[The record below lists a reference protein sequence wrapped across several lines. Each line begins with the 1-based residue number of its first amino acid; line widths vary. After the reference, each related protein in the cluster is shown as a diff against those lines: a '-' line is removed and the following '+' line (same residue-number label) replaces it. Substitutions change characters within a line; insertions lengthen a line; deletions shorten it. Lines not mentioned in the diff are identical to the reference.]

1 MFRIRQIHS
10 AHTPQDQIALA
21 AVMGIYEKAFPHYQQ
36 YTATIAELLKF
47 SSQQDFEVILLV
59 AEGDKDRILGFTL
72 SFLFPRLK
80 YAYLDYVASDPSRSP
95 RGYGVA
101 LYERNREVLKEAG
114 CKGLFMDVPPDD
126 VERLKETFR
135 LKTNQRRMSFYERLG
150 ARPII
155 GTKYDSV
162 THKANQ
168 GYFTDLVFDDFGLPG
183 PLSAASLKKCVT
195 RILRIKGDLSPTD
208 EQLRTILD
216 SIKDD
221 PVRLREPRYPAR
233 EATSMRARQALSSL
247 DVVITDD
254 THQIHHLVEKGYV
267 ERPARVR
274 FILKGLEGF
283 NINRHKVR
291 HFGEKYI
298 TDVHHPSLFEFLKR
312 AEKELAPGELVYPN
326 VFPIRRPDR
335 IPKTWQMKAGYY
347 CIDTFTPVTA
357 NAYKAARH
365 AVDAA
370 LTGAECT
377 LKGAAH
383 TYVLCRPPGH
393 HAESRVFGGFCYF
406 NNASIAAHYLSR
418 HGRVAF
424 IDIDHHHGNGS
435 QEIFYKRNDVY
446 FVSIHG
452 HPRVAYPYFA
462 GYSDERGEE
471 AGKGFNRNFPLYPGT
486 DDDTYVKTLIEAL
499 GTLRRFKPDYF
510 VVSLGLDIMAGDP
523 TGAFAITTKGM
534 QRIGELLNGLK
545 VPTLIVQEGGYTLRN
560 LRVGATAFFT
570 GLLTTPG
577 ATKPAAGS

>member
-10 AHTPQDQIALA
+10 AHSPQDQMALA
-21 AVMGIYEKAFPHYQQ
+21 AVMGIYEKAFPHYVQ

-47 SSQQDFEVILLV
+47 SSKNDFDVVLLV
-59 AEGDKDRILGFTL
+59 AEGDKERILGFTL
-72 SFLFPRLK
+72 SFYFPRLK

-101 LYERNREVLKEAG
+101 LYERNREVLREAG

-126 VERLKETFR
+126 VELLREPFR
-135 LKTNQRRMSFYERLG
+135 LKTNQRRMAFYERLG
-150 ARPII
+150 ARPIV
-155 GTKYDSV
+155 GTKYESV

-168 GYFTDLVFDDFGLPG
+168 GYFTYLVFDDLGTPK
-183 PLSAASLKKCVT
+183 PLSAANLKKCVA
-195 RILRIKGDLSPTD
+195 RILRIKGDLLPTD
-208 EQLRTILD
+208 VQVKTILD
-216 SIKDD
+216 SITDD
-221 PVRLREPRYPAR
+221 PVRMREPRYPSR
-233 EATSMRARQALSSL
+233 ETTPMRARQALSKL
-247 DVVITDD
+247 DLVLTDE

-283 NINRHKVR
+283 NVNRHKVKR
-291 HFGEKYI
+291 FGEKHI
-298 TDVHHPSLFEFLKR
+298 TEVHSHALFEFLKR

-335 IPKTWQMKAGYY
+335 IPKTWEMKAGYY

-370 LTGAECT
+370 LTGAEST

-406 NNASIAAHYLSR
+406 NNAAIAAHYLSR

-462 GYSDERGEE
+462 GYSDERGEG

-486 DDDTYVKTLIEAL
+486 DDDAYLKTLNEAL
-499 GTLRRFKPDYF
+499 GILRRFKPDYF

-523 TGAFAITTKGM
+523 TGAFTLTTQGM
-534 QRIGELLNGLK
+534 QRIGALLRGMN
-545 VPTLIVQEGGYTLRN
+545 VPTLVVQEGGYTLRN

-570 GLLTTPG
+570 GLLS
-577 ATKPAAGS
+577 PAAAA

>member
-1 MFRIRQIHS
+1 M
-10 AHTPQDQIALA
+10 ALA
-21 AVMGIYEKAFPHYQQ
+21 AVMDIYEKAFPHYVQ
-36 YTATIAELLKF
+36 YTATIADLLKF
-47 SSQQDFEVILLV
+47 SSKNDFDVVLLV
-59 AEGDKDRILGFTL
+59 AEGDKERILGFTL
-72 SFLFPRLK
+72 SFYFPRLK

-101 LYERNREVLKEAG
+101 LYERNKEVLREAG

-126 VERLKETFR
+126 LEMLKEPFR
-135 LKTNQRRMSFYERLG
+135 LKTNQRRMAFYERVG
-150 ARPII
+150 ARPIV
-155 GTKYDSV
+155 GTKYESV

-168 GYFTDLVFDDFGLPG
+168 GYFTYLVFDDLGTSK
-183 PLSAASLKKCVT
+183 PLSAATLKKCVA
-195 RILRIKGDLSPTD
+195 RILKIKGDLLPTD
-208 EQLRTILD
+208 TQVKTILD
-216 SIKDD
+216 SITDD
-221 PVRLREPRYPAR
+221 PVRFREPRYPGR
-233 EATSMRARQALSSL
+233 ETTSMRTRGALSKL
-247 DVVITDD
+247 DLVITDE

-283 NINRHKVR
+283 NVNRHKVK
-291 HFGEKYI
+291 HFGEKHI
-298 TDVHHPSLFEFLKR
+298 TDVHHPSLFEFLKK
-312 AEKELAPGELVYPN
+312 AEKNLGPGELVYPN

-335 IPKTWQMKAGYY
+335 IPKTWEMKAGYY

-406 NNASIAAHYLSR
+406 NNAAIAAHYLSG

-462 GYSDERGEE
+462 GYTDERGEG

-499 GTLRRFKPDYF
+499 GTLKRFKPDYF

-523 TGAFAITTKGM
+523 TGAFTLTTKGM
-534 QRIGELLNGLK
+534 QRIGELLSGLK

-570 GLLTTPG
+570 GLLTPAA
-577 ATKPAAGS
+577 ATKPASQPAVHES